1 MSFFAE
7 IRKRARHVI
16 GPALGISA
24 MYYFGYHVIHGE
36 RGLIAYRD
44 LLVRTDDAR
53 GELVRLSEDRGA
65 LQNRVRLLYPGSLD
79 PDLLE
84 ERARLMLNYGRP
96 DEIVII
102 DDVRTK
108 P

>member
-1 MSFFAE
+1 MSFVAE

-16 GPALGISA
+16 GPVLGISA
-24 MYYFGYHVIHGE
+24 IYYFGYHVIHGE

-44 LLVRTDDAR
+44 LVVRIDDAQE
-53 GELVRLSEDRGA
+53 ELVRVGEERAA
-65 LQNRVRLLYPGSLD
+65 LQNRVRRLYPGSLD

-84 ERARLMLNYGRP
+84 ERARLMLNYGRA

-102 DDVRTK
+102 DDGRTK